1 MEGVSYSRYIVCI
14 IYMYLDSRVCVCV
27 PYTHLIGT
35 TSTKVKSTF
44 SNNLSYIF
52 HVKANS
58 REISVRFFSVN
69 FLFQKKR
76 VLR

>member
-14 IYMYLDSRVCVCV
+14 IYMYLDSCVCVCSL
-27 PYTHLIGT
+27 YAFDRDYLHL
-35 TSTKVKSTF
+35 KVKSTF

-58 REISVRFFSVN
+58 REISVRFF
-69 FLFQKKR
+69 L
-76 VLR
+76 